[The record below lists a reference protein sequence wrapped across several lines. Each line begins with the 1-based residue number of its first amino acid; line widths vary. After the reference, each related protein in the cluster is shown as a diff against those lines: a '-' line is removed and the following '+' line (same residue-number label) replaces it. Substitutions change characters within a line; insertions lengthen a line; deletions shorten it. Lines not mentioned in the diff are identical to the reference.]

1 MVAVGLWDD
10 FTVRLLS
17 LTQELEELQQIHLS
31 SEEEEE
37 DEDPAA
43 MLSAE
48 ESAVARRHRN
58 NMMARSLCLVSLD
71 VNNNNSSH
79 TGISGAGG
87 HSSIHGSQGID
98 MLFVGLGDGTV
109 VSFAVSVSTTDPSSS
124 TPQVS
129 VQAKK
134 EVCLGTQ
141 RINLIPLRTEWG
153 GTCVLATG
161 DRPTV
166 IYLAGVGSGAA
177 STSTGTAASYNPKL
191 CYSNVNLQVSEDDEA
206 EHVSRSASQQSIAVN
221 VAAPFFSSL
230 LFDAGS
236 LGTQYYSLCVADDAN
251 LRLGVIDD
259 IQKLHVTTCRLGMAP
274 RRIVHCP
281 EGRMFAVGCIESG
294 IKQLGLGG
302 EEHNMGNC
310 IRFLDDTT
318 FDDIE
323 KCVQSILFLFCP

>member
-1 MVAVGLWDD
+1 
-10 FTVRLLS
+10 
-17 LTQELEELQQIHLS
+17 
-31 SEEEEE
+31 
-37 DEDPAA
+37 
-43 MLSAE
+43 
-48 ESAVARRHRN
+48 
-58 NMMARSLCLVSLD
+58 
-71 VNNNNSSH
+71 
-79 TGISGAGG
+79 
-87 HSSIHGSQGID
+87 

-109 VSFAVSVSTTDPSSS
+109 VSFAVVLSESSES
-124 TPQVS
+124 VS
-129 VQAKK
+129 VQSKK

-141 RINLIPLRTEWG
+141 RINLIPLQTEWG

-166 IYLAGVGSGAA
+166 IYLAGVGSGAGVSGGPA
-177 STSTGTAASYNPKL
+177 SFNPKL
-191 CYSNVNLQVSEDDEA
+191 CYSNVNLQVSDEEEA
-206 EHVSRSASQQSIAVN
+206 DNVSRSASQQTIAVN
-221 VAAPFFSSL
+221 VAAPFHSSL

-236 LGTQYYSLCVADDAN
+236 LGSQYYSLCVADDAN

-318 FDDIE
+318 FDDIDR
-323 KCVQSILFLFCP
+323 